1 MVRADF
7 QNDLQRQWVPRARR
21 QVLEA
26 KADAG
31 KIHFY
36 NDCITLGERLEI
48 SILGADRSAGLTV
61 SSESVVDSWTVARYL
76 RPSSW
81 HLGLMQKNNE

>member
-48 SILGADRSAGLTV
+48 SILGAERSAGLTV
-61 SSESVVDSWTVARYL
+61 SSESVVDSRRVARYV
-76 RPSSW
+76 RPPSW
-81 HLGLMQKNNE
+81 YMGLMQKNNE